1 MMSPNLTPPAVQLA
15 LVRARRITRVPARIS
30 FARLHLRFFV
40 VSAALTMM
48 LMTAPVQANVV

>member
-1 MMSPNLTPPAVQLA
+1 MNPNLTSPAVQLA

-40 VSAALTMM
+40 AAGTLTMM
-48 LMTAPVQANVV
+48 LMTAPVQANAF

>member
-1 MMSPNLTPPAVQLA
+1 MSPNLTSPAAQLA

-40 VSAALTMM
+40 VTGALAMA
-48 LMTAPVQANVV
+48 LMTAPVQASVF